1 MRYWTTRELRE
12 LYAAWR
18 DGIDIDVLCVRYG
31 RSAAAL
37 RVKLARGGVK
47 RSREKLREVRKI
59 AQSKKAV

>member
-1 MRYWTTRELRE
+1 LTYWTTKEIRE

-18 DGIDIDVLCVRYG
+18 DGIDTDVLCERYG

-37 RVKLARGGVK
+37 RVKVASAGVK

-59 AQSKKAV
+59 AQSHKAV